1 MPNVGLFLWIT
12 QTIEFST
19 IVNQLKNESCAQPG
33 ILIEEFGYR
42 RNVSLFQQIRDI
54 YYNPVKEHWNLIL
67 RNKWQKKEE
76 EIKENIIAFK
86 VFLASKRSRE
96 GEGNIRY
103 ISKNHIKNKKIYM

>member
-67 RNKWQKKEE
+67 RNKWQKKRGNQRKYHCVQGFLCQQ
-76 EIKENIIAFK
+76 EIKRGRGK
-86 VFLASKRSRE
+86 
-96 GEGNIRY
+96 Y
-103 ISKNHIKNKKIYM
+103 KIYIKKTT